1 MTEKGGGD
9 AAAAAAGGAFLRIP
23 FVQHCEIGPEDARVA
38 GVTCNLSALGLY
50 IHLDAPPPVGRA
62 TDLRF
67 HLPDGSTPI
76 AATAQVT
83 WSNED
88 PPARVTDLPVGCG
101 LRFLEMAPD
110 DRRRV
115 ERLIAAYLRSPAP
128 VAGLSQPATGRYRI
142 PFVTHCTL
150 LTGSGAQQGTLCNLS
165 ILGVYAAT
173 RAELAVEDRL
183 ILTFELPGHAGP
195 FTRRVRVAWA
205 NPVLPTSP
213 GALPAG
219 YGFQFLDLSERDQEL
234 LASQIAE
241 YLSQLPEP
249 QG

>member
-1 MTEKGGGD
+1 MRDQGGD
-9 AAAAAAGGAFLRIP
+9 RAPEATGSGFLRIP
-23 FVQHCEIGPEDARVA
+23 FVQHCEIGPEGARVA

-50 IHLDAPPPVGRA
+50 VHLDAPPPVGRA
-62 TDLRF
+62 VDLRF

-76 AATAQVT
+76 AATAEVT
-83 WSNED
+83 WSNQD

-115 ERLIAAYLRSPAP
+115 ERLIVAYLKNPAP

-142 PFVTHCTL
+142 PFVTRCSL
-150 LTGSGAQQGTLCNLS
+150 LTGSGAEQGTLCNLS

-173 RAELAVEDRL
+173 RAELVVEERL
-183 ILTFELPGHAGP
+183 ILTFELPGYAGP
-195 FTRRVRVAWA
+195 FTRRVRVAWK
-205 NPVLPTSP
+205 NPDLPTSQ

-219 YGFQFLDLSERDQEL
+219 YGCQFLDLSEKDQEL

-241 YLSQLPEP
+241 YLNQLPEP